1 MTLIVLRNSGQIF
14 CRLSLSLYSSGGFL
28 AMTLIYGFGG
38 KIPEVKYPSHQAV
51 SVGEHYHVIAADT
64 YFVAHCSSVG
74 QELLSVLLSL

>member
-1 MTLIVLRNSGQIF
+1 
-14 CRLSLSLYSSGGFL
+14 
-28 AMTLIYGFGG
+28 MTLIYGFGG